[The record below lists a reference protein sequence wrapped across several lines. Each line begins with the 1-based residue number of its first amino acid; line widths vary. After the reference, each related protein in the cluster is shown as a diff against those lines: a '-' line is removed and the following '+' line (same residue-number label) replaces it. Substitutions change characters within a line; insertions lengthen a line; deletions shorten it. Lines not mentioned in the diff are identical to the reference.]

1 MVITFQPS
9 RCVNQIEDV
18 CKDVEKT
25 INQTIQNTLN
35 KLEEDCEKISDLVD
49 KELELD
55 RYRLVPIAQLSL
67 AGLSKSFDIP
77 FSPGTCYQ

>member
-1 MVITFQPS
+1 MITFQPS

-55 RYRLVPIAQLSL
+55 RYRLVLIAQPSI
-67 AGLSKSFDIP
+67 AGLSKSFEIP